1 MGDKIVPLLAAA
13 IVLLG
18 VWRRVPVYD
27 TFVRGA
33 KEGLKT
39 AVSIAPF
46 LIAIL
51 PVTALLQASG
61 VMSKLSELLSPAL
74 SALRLPAEAVPLML
88 LRPFSGSGSLGM
100 LEGVFAACG
109 PDSRAGRVASVAVGA
124 NDTIFYILAL
134 YMGAAGVKRSRYAVP
149 AALLAWAAGCVAAG
163 FVCA

>member
-1 MGDKIVPLLAAA
+1 MGDKAVPLLAAV

-27 TFVRGA
+27 AFVRGA

-51 PVTALLQASG
+51 PAAAMLQASG
-61 VMSKLSELLSPAL
+61 AMDALARLLLPAL
-74 SALRLPAEAVPLML
+74 SKLRLPAEVAPLML

-100 LEGVFAACG
+100 LEGVLAACG
-109 PDSRAGRVASVAVGA
+109 PDSRAGRVASVVVGA

-149 AALLAWAAGCVAAG
+149 AALLAWAAGCLAAG
-163 FVCA
+163 FACP